1 MGVSNSQKEIH
12 VMAKYI
18 NHQTLDVNTEYS
30 VIGLDLAK
38 HDLSLAAI
46 STDGEV
52 FIVDQMTYADFLEL
66 AHGLSPALFSMEPCC
81 GFSYLS
87 AELQSLGHEVRVIS
101 GQAVSNWVKTYRS
114 GQKTDANDAYAL
126 ARLAENPDITSIRSK
141 TLNEKRI
148 MTIQGVRRQLV
159 GQRTKTIVSFKG
171 LIQEWGIQVKV
182 GRRNL
187 NQMQQ
192 FVDDRAEVFTEPV
205 VKALTHMIEQIRS
218 LDARIKE
225 LDSDLESMVMS
236 DHQGR
241 QLKQVLGIGTQ
252 IAARFISVVGDIS
265 NFKSARSLVAYLGC
279 IPRNN
284 ITGHRNK
291 PKIKN
296 GLAPDMSG
304 KGQGKISRHGDKYLR
319 SLLIQGAAVIYM
331 QYSKR
336 ALDDCPLRRWLEKQ
350 LEVRKPYG
358 KIMVSLAA
366 KLIRIMW
373 AVLTHREKFDISKVS
388 VSRSVFAATGAQKAD
403 LEVTAAT

>member
-1 MGVSNSQKEIH
+1 
-12 VMAKYI
+12 
-18 NHQTLDVNTEYS
+18 
-30 VIGLDLAK
+30 
-38 HDLSLAAI
+38 
-46 STDGEV
+46 
-52 FIVDQMTYADFLEL
+52 
-66 AHGLSPALFSMEPCC
+66 
-81 GFSYLS
+81 
-87 AELQSLGHEVRVIS
+87 
-101 GQAVSNWVKTYRS
+101 
-114 GQKTDANDAYAL
+114 
-126 ARLAENPDITSIRSK
+126 
-141 TLNEKRI
+141 

-296 GLAPDMSG
+296 GLAPDMSS

-319 SLLIQGAAVIYM
+319 SLLIQGAAAIYM
-331 QYSKR
+331 QYSKG

-388 VSRSVFAATGAQKAD
+388 VSRSVLAAASGRKAKLEVAAAT
-403 LEVTAAT
+403 